1 MNDISVDGSPVSDSL
16 EKENNRGLYWLLMSV
31 RYSWLRGPGKQCLT
45 CHQVHRVQKFT
56 KIKSLTVLLTCIWSE
71 NSQSNFQY
79 FNKTNMCIRT
89 QYNINNKQ
97 PIIFN
102 SNCTLKHLNDL
113 TAQAVFS
120 LTLMESFSSKISV
133 KFLIVDKADHFCLFT
148 QVLI

>member
-1 MNDISVDGSPVSDSL
+1 
-16 EKENNRGLYWLLMSV
+16 
-31 RYSWLRGPGKQCLT
+31 
-45 CHQVHRVQKFT
+45 
-56 KIKSLTVLLTCIWSE
+56 
-71 NSQSNFQY
+71 
-79 FNKTNMCIRT
+79 MCITT

-102 SNCTLKHLNDL
+102 SKFTLRHLDLNDL
-113 TAQAVFS
+113 TAQAVFP